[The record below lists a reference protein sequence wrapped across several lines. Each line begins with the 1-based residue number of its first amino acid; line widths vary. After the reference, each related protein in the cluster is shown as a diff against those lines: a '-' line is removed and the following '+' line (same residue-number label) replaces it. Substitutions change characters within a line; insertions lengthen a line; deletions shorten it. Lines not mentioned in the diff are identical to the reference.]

1 MKRNHLDVQKAPK
14 PMPLDLFC
22 EAFLL
27 DGQESQERVNYLND
41 LCQTGKLQ
49 IVSVVIADLLGFL
62 GQSLPF
68 EEWEAFWEELGNPL
82 SVEEAIF
89 NYRGNFYHE
98 GRLR

>member
-1 MKRNHLDVQKAPK
+1 MKRNHLDIQKAPK
-14 PMPLDLFC
+14 LKPLDLFC

-27 DGQESQERVNYLND
+27 DGQESQERVNYLNG
-41 LCQTGKLQ
+41 LCQTETLQ
-49 IVSVVIADLLGFL
+49 IVSVVVADLLSFL
-62 GQSLPF
+62 GRSLPF
-68 EEWEAFWEELGNPL
+68 EEWESYWEELGRPL